1 MKERKVMKVKGIK
14 ERNKEDENTE
24 IRGSRKEGGER

>member
-14 ERNKEDENTE
+14 ERNKEDENNE